1 MNNYSFY
8 VLDTE
13 TTGLKSA
20 KHSPIEISLIRL
32 PDGLQKTWRLKAID
46 ADNIDDGALRVNGHK
61 REDITWIT
69 KVGRDTYLE
78 PSKVLVDIE
87 NFVMEDGVSADRR
100 FLIGQNVSF
109 DKDMLEKLWD
119 KCEASDSFPFGRR
132 TLDTMI
138 IELFID
144 FCKGEFADNYS
155 LAAITK
161 KHGIKNSKAHSA
173 EADTLAT
180 KEVFL
185 KQVELQK
192 KLMNAT

>member
-20 KHSPIEISLIRL
+20 IHSPVEISIIRL

-46 ADNIDDGALRVNGHK
+46 VENIDDGALRVNGHK
-61 REDITWIT
+61 REDITWLT

-78 PSKVLVDIE
+78 PSKVLIDIE
-87 NFVMEDGVSADRR
+87 NFVMEDGVSADHR
-100 FLIGQNVSF
+100 FLIGQNVAF

-119 KCEASDSFPFGRR
+119 KCGAGDSFPFGRR

-138 IELFID
+138 IELFLD
-144 FCKGEFADNYS
+144 YCKGEFAESYS
-155 LAAITK
+155 LAGITK
-161 KHGIKNSKAHSA
+161 KYGVKNSKAHSA

-180 KEVFL
+180 KELFL
-185 KQVELQK
+185 KQVEAQK
-192 KLMNAT
+192 KIMNAT